1 MAETSASRG
10 PRPLE
15 GVRVVDFSWIVAGP
29 QCTRIMA
36 DLGADVIRVENESYL
51 DSMRNGMQV
60 YPDRPSLNG
69 SGMFNNMSRN
79 KRGVTANIWHPGGRE
94 MVERLIKTADAV
106 LENFSAGAFERMG
119 FGMDKLRELNP
130 NIIYIS
136 ISGFGHAG
144 IDTTYITWGPTA
156 QAVSGSTAMSGFA
169 DMPPA
174 GWGYSYL
181 DHTAG
186 YYGAIALLEGL
197 YHRKR
202 TGQGQYIDVAQCETG
217 MMMGGVAML
226 DYQVNGREY
235 VRQGNHMRWPATA
248 PHSVY
253 RCSGDDRWI
262 AIACETDEQWESLC
276 EVLGADDLA
285 TDPLFATNLSRVQAQ
300 DQLDEAINA
309 YTRTWDTRELM
320 YVLQAAG
327 VPAGTAQNSTDKMEH
342 DAQLRSRDFYAT
354 TDHPYLGVRRFE
366 GLPLHLS
373 ATDWQ
378 LRRGAP
384 EFGEHTEQIMTELL
398 GYTADEFAQL
408 KAEIAV

>member
-1 MAETSASRG
+1 
-10 PRPLE
+10 
-15 GVRVVDFSWIVAGP
+15 
-29 QCTRIMA
+29 MA

-79 KRGVTANIWHPGGRE
+79 KRGVTANVWHPGGRE
-94 MVERLIKTADAV
+94 MVERLISKADAV

-119 FGMDKLRELNP
+119 FGMEKLRELNP
-130 NIIYIS
+130 NLIYIS
-136 ISGFGHAG
+136 ISGFGHQG

-156 QAVSGSTAMSGFA
+156 QAVSGSTFMSGLP

-186 YYGAIALLEGL
+186 YYGAIALLQAL

-202 TGQGQYIDVAQCETG
+202 TGEGQYVDVAQVETG

-235 VRQGNHMRWPATA
+235 TRIGNHSRWPAVA

-253 RCSGDDRWI
+253 RCDGWSEGRDRWI
-262 AIACETDEQWESLC
+262 AIACETDAQWQALC
-276 EVLGADDLA
+276 KVLGADDLA
-285 TDPLFATNLSRVQAQ
+285 SDPLFATNLGRVQQQ
-300 DQLDEAINA
+300 DSMDARINE
-309 YTRTWDTRELM
+309 YTKGWDTRELM
-320 YVLQAAG
+320 YVLQAND
-327 VPAGTAQNSTDKMEH
+327 VPAGTAQNQEDKME
-342 DAQLRSRDFYAT
+342 RDPQHRARNHFAVAE
-354 TDHPYLGVRRFE
+354 HPYVGAHRFE

-373 ATDWQ
+373 RTDWQ
-378 LRRGAP
+378 LRHGAP
-384 EFGEHTEQIMTELL
+384 GFGEHTEEIMTELL
-398 GYTADEFAQL
+398 GYTQDEVTAL
-408 KAEIAV
+408 KAEVAV

>member
-1 MAETSASRG
+1 MADG
-10 PRPLE
+10 KRPLE
-15 GVRVVDFSWIVAGP
+15 GIRVVDFSWIVAGP

-79 KRGVTANIWHPGGRE
+79 KRGVTANVWHPGGRE
-94 MVERLIKTADAV
+94 MVERLISKADAV

-119 FGMDKLRELNP
+119 FGMEKLRELNP
-130 NIIYIS
+130 NLIYIS
-136 ISGFGHAG
+136 ISGFGHQG

-156 QAVSGSTAMSGFA
+156 QAVSGSTFMSGLP

-186 YYGAIALLEGL
+186 YYGAIALLQAL

-202 TGQGQYIDVAQCETG
+202 TGEGQYVDVAQVETG

-235 VRQGNHMRWPATA
+235 TRIGNHSRWPAVA

-253 RCSGDDRWI
+253 RCDGWSEGRDRWI
-262 AIACETDEQWESLC
+262 AIACETDAQWQALC
-276 EVLGADDLA
+276 KVLGADDLA
-285 TDPLFATNLSRVQAQ
+285 SDPLFATNLGRVQQQ
-300 DQLDEAINA
+300 DSMDARINE
-309 YTRTWDTRELM
+309 YTKGWDTRELM
-320 YVLQAAG
+320 YVLQAND
-327 VPAGTAQNSTDKMEH
+327 VPAGTAQNQEDKME
-342 DAQLRSRDFYAT
+342 RDPQHRARNHFAVAE
-354 TDHPYLGVRRFE
+354 HPYVGAHRFE

-373 ATDWQ
+373 RTDWQ
-378 LRRGAP
+378 LRHGAP
-384 EFGEHTEQIMTELL
+384 GFGEHTEEIMTELL
-398 GYTADEFAQL
+398 GYTQDEVTAL
-408 KAEIAV
+408 KAEVAV

>member
-1 MAETSASRG
+1 M
-10 PRPLE
+10 
-15 GVRVVDFSWIVAGP
+15 VDFSWIVAGP

-60 YPDRPSLNG
+60 FPDRPSLNG

-79 KRGVTANIWHPGGRE
+79 KRGVTANVFHPGGRE
-94 MVERLIKTADAV
+94 MVERLIAHSDAV
-106 LENFSAGAFERMG
+106 LENFSAGAFARMG
-119 FGMDKLRELNP
+119 FGFDHLKELNP

-136 ISGFGHAG
+136 ISGFGHYG

-156 QAVSGSTAMSGFA
+156 QAVSGSTFMSGLP
-169 DMPPA
+169 DQPPA

-186 YYGAIALLEGL
+186 YYGAIALIQGL

-202 TGQGQYIDVAQCETG
+202 TGQGQEIDVAQVETG

-235 VRQGNHMRWPATA
+235 TRIGNHSRWPAVA
-248 PHSVY
+248 PHSIY
-253 RCSGDDRWI
+253 RCTGDDRWI
-262 AIACETDEQWESLC
+262 AIAVETDAQWHALC
-276 EVLGADDLA
+276 DVLGADDLA
-285 TDPLFATNLSRVQAQ
+285 NDPLFATNLARVQAQ
-300 DQLDEAINA
+300 EALDAAITA
-309 YTRTWDTRELM
+309 HTKQWDTRELM
-320 YVLQAAG
+320 YLLQARG
-327 VPAGTAQNSTDKMEH
+327 VPAGTAQNQEDKME
-342 DAQLRSRDFYAT
+342 RDPQHRARNYYQTAP
-354 TDHPYLGVRRFE
+354 HPYVGEHRFE

-373 ATDWQ
+373 RTDWE

-384 EFGEHTEQIMTELL
+384 EFGEHTQAVMTELL
-398 GYTADEFAQL
+398 GYSGEEVAAL
-408 KAEIAV
+408 KAEVAV